1 VSLRES
7 ILRGGAY
14 LAGREV
20 AGMAVRLGGVLA
32 LTRLLGPE
40 EFGLYA
46 GPAALATFLGLVAQ
60 WGTEVFLIR
69 REEEPSP
76 RLYDEVFTFLLATTA
91 VVTLGA
97 LAISWIVEWIAGPNR
112 FLGPFRVLMVAVP
125 LNALWAPAQARIERA
140 FRFRAMAV
148 LELGGDAV
156 LYAVSVGLVLVGAG
170 LWGPVAGY
178 VAWQAFLLV
187 ASYGF
192 ARLVPRVRLSAGR
205 LRELFRFGLSY
216 SIADWL
222 QRGKEV
228 VNPLV
233 VGPLLGAAAVG
244 QVALALRLAETL
256 SFVTRATWRIS
267 VAAFGR
273 IQSDAD
279 RLRRALEEGMTLQ
292 LLAGGTV
299 FALFALVAQGVIP
312 AVFGDEWSGA
322 VDVFP
327 FLAAAYVLTAA
338 FSLHTSLLYVLR
350 RNERVAAV
358 NAARLALLVALCA
371 ALAGAAGVQAF
382 GIALLASQL
391 GCLMLDR
398 EVRRVL
404 DYRFRRAVPWLMA
417 FLPPVFVPLVGLPA
431 GLLLWLPAVLV
442 VTAPLPRTTLAG
454 YARTAR
460 GAMLGT

>member
-1 VSLRES
+1 MSLRER
-7 ILRGGAY
+7 ILQGGAY

-20 AGMAVRLGGVLA
+20 IGMVVRLGGVLA
-32 LTRLLGPE
+32 LTRLLAPAD
-40 EFGLYA
+40 FGLYA

-60 WGTEVFLIR
+60 WGTEIFLIR
-69 REEEPSP
+69 REDEPSQ
-76 RLYDEVFTFLLATTA
+76 RLYDETFTFLVATTA

-97 LAISWIVEWIAGPNR
+97 LLISYLVEWVAGPSP
-112 FLGPFRVLMVAVP
+112 LLDPFRVLLLAVP

-140 FRFRAMAV
+140 FRFREMAV
-148 LELGGDAV
+148 LELGGDVV
-156 LYAVSVGLVLVGAG
+156 LYVASVGLVLAGAG

-178 VAWQAFLLV
+178 VTWQLFLLV
-187 ASYGF
+187 ASYRY
-192 ARLVPRVRLSAGR
+192 ARLVPHLHVSGER
-205 LRELFRFGLSY
+205 LRELLRFGFSY
-216 SIADWL
+216 SAADWL

-244 QVALALRLAETL
+244 HVALALRLAETL

-267 VAAFGR
+267 VAALGQ

-292 LLAGGTV
+292 LLASGTV
-299 FALFALVAQGVIP
+299 FAVFALVAHWAVP
-312 AVFGDEWSGA
+312 VVFGQEWSA
-322 VDVFP
+322 ALDVFP

-358 NAARLALLVALCA
+358 NAARLVMLVALCA
-371 ALAGAAGVQAF
+371 ALAPVAGVQAF
-382 GIALLASQL
+382 GVALLGSQV
-391 GCLMLDR
+391 GCFLLDR
-398 EVRRVL
+398 EVRMVL

-417 FLPPVFVPLVGLPA
+417 FLPPVFVPFVGLPA
-431 GLLLWLPAVLV
+431 GLLLWLPAALV
-442 VTAPLPRTTLAG
+442 CLAPLPRTTLAG

-460 GAMLGT
+460 GVVLRA

>member
-1 VSLRES
+1 VSLRQR

-20 AGMAVRLGGVLA
+20 AGMVIRLGGVLA

-69 REEEPSP
+69 REDEPSL
-76 RLYDEVFTFLLATTA
+76 RLYDEVFTFLLCTTA
-91 VVTLGA
+91 AVTLGA
-97 LAISWIVEWIAGPNR
+97 FAVSWLVEWIAGPNP
-112 FLGPFRVLMVAVP
+112 FLDPFRVLLLAVP

-156 LYAVSVGLVLVGAG
+156 LYGVSVGLVLAGAG
-170 LWGPVAGY
+170 LWGPVTGY
-178 VAWQAFLLV
+178 VAWQLFLLV
-187 ASYGF
+187 ASYGY
-192 ARLVPRVRLSAGR
+192 AGLAPRVHLSGEH
-205 LRELFRFGLSY
+205 LRDLLRFGASY

-222 QRGKEV
+222 YRGKEV

-233 VGPLLGAAAVG
+233 VAPLLGPAAVG
-244 QVALALRLAETL
+244 HVALALRLAETL

-267 VAAFGR
+267 VAALGR
-273 IQSDAD
+273 IQSDAE

-292 LLAGGTV
+292 LLASGTV
-299 FALFALVAQGVIP
+299 FALFALVAQWAIP
-312 AVFGDEWSGA
+312 AVFGERWSGA
-322 VDVFP
+322 VEVFP

-358 NAARLALLVALCA
+358 NAARLVLLVALCA
-371 ALAGAAGVQAF
+371 VLAGAAGVQAF

-391 GCLMLDR
+391 GCLLLDR

-431 GLLLWLPAVLV
+431 GLLLWLPAALV
-442 VTAPLPRTTLAG
+442 ATAPLPRATLAA

-460 GAMLGT
+460 GAMLRA

>member
-1 VSLRES
+1 VSLRER

-20 AGMAVRLGGVLA
+20 AGMAIRLGGVLA

-69 REEEPSP
+69 REHEPSA

-91 VVTLGA
+91 TVTLGA
-97 LAISWIVEWIAGPNR
+97 FALSWLVEWIAGPNP
-112 FLGPFRVLMVAVP
+112 FLDPFRVLLLAVP

-156 LYAVSVGLVLVGAG
+156 LYGVSVGLVLAGAG

-178 VAWQAFLLV
+178 LAWQAFLLV
-187 ASYGF
+187 ASYRFAGF
-192 ARLVPRVRLSAGR
+192 VPRPRLWGP
-205 LRELFRFGLSY
+205 ELFRFGLTY
-216 SIADWL
+216 SVADWL

-267 VAAFGR
+267 VAALGR
-273 IQSDAD
+273 IQSDAA

-292 LLAGGTV
+292 LLASGTV
-299 FALFALVAQGVIP
+299 FALFALVAQWAIP
-312 AVFGDEWSGA
+312 AVFGERWSGA

-350 RNERVAAV
+350 RNERVAVV
-358 NAARLALLVALCA
+358 NAGRLVLLVALCA

-391 GCLMLDR
+391 GCLLLDR

-431 GLLLWLPAVLV
+431 GLLLWLPAALV
-442 VTAPLPRTTLAG
+442 ALAPLPRATLAA

-460 GAMLGT
+460 GAMLRA

>member
-1 VSLRES
+1 MSLRQQ
-7 ILRGGAY
+7 ILQGGAY
-14 LAGREV
+14 LAGREL
-20 AGMAVRLGGVLA
+20 AGMVVRLGGVLA

-40 EFGLYA
+40 DFGLYA

-69 REEEPSP
+69 REHEPSP
-76 RLYDEVFTFLLATTA
+76 RLYDETFTFLLATTA

-97 LAISWIVEWIAGPNR
+97 LAISYLVEWVAGPNP
-112 FLGPFRVLMVAVP
+112 FLEPFRVLLVAVP

-140 FRFRAMAV
+140 FRFREMAI
-148 LELGGDAV
+148 LELGGDVV
-156 LYAVSVGLVLVGAG
+156 LYAVSVALVLVGAG
-170 LWGPVAGY
+170 LWGPVTGY
-178 VAWQAFLLV
+178 LAWQLFLLL
-187 ASYGF
+187 ASYRY
-192 ARLVPRVRLSAGR
+192 ARLVPRPHVSGER
-205 LRELFRFGLSY
+205 LRELFHFGLSY
-216 SIADWL
+216 SAADWL

-267 VAAFGR
+267 VAALGR

-292 LLAGGTV
+292 LLASGTV
-299 FALFALVAQGVIP
+299 FAVFALVAHRAIP
-312 AVFGDEWSGA
+312 AVFGEQWSA
-322 VDVFP
+322 ALEVFP

-358 NAARLALLVALCA
+358 NAARLVLLVALCA
-371 ALAGAAGVQAF
+371 ALAPAAGVQAF

-391 GCLMLDR
+391 GCFLLDR

-417 FLPPVFVPLVGLPA
+417 FLPPVFVPFVGLPF
-431 GLLLWLPAVLV
+431 GLLLWLPAALV
-442 VTAPLPRTTLAG
+442 SLAPLPRTTLAA
-454 YARTAR
+454 YVRMAR
-460 GAMLGT
+460 GAVLRA